1 MNKLKKN
8 AGLKCAAAI
17 VFSVSVVAF
26 IISGILGAYFLD
38 KGVYS
43 PDGRKKL
50 YNQCVEEIAYNY
62 ECRAIDF
69 FAQKAALEINNSD
82 KGADELIDSYDDML
96 MDSDET
102 NFYFDITPT
111 EAADKKKYAS
121 ISNHEGMNIDY
132 QYSNTVKRDVKVGID
147 VAFQY
152 SLPLSDIVANC
163 RVIDE
168 DYDRYSSYEDGQ
180 EVYYSSF
187 YVDYESDSY
196 GTYEYDEET
205 GLYDYTVTYA
215 DTNDIKGYVVT
226 DDHVSYSLADDKEFI
241 KAWEEFC
248 NSYPEFDGIDIYNV
262 SYNQSTGIL
271 NVDASFSYA
280 IPVVINEYVASEFT
294 AYDEYYYSPVLN
306 NYKYITWAMDAV
318 LPVLIISGIL
328 ALITF
333 IYLICAAGHRKGSD
347 EITLNRF
354 DKIPYDVM
362 VLIMCAGFYCI
373 AYAISWLI
381 SYRTYLL
388 DMETLVVSAA
398 SILTVFLLPAFIMTT
413 ATRIKVPSNMFQNML
428 VWKLIK
434 FVWKVAKKICIKIF
448 GTISSF
454 FHHLNLYWK
463 YIGVLC
469 VAAFIEL
476 LACATGN
483 MVAVLIVGFI
493 EFVFFVFVLARA
505 IVNMNALKK
514 GASELASGNTD
525 YEIDTDNMMWEFK
538 QHGEN
543 LNRIKDGIQLAVDE
557 RMKSERMKTELITNV
572 SHDIK
577 TPLTSIISYVDL
589 LEKENIDN
597 QNAREYLEVLDRQAA
612 RLKKLIQ
619 DLIEA
624 SKASTGNL
632 TVNLEETDVRV
643 LLEQAMGEF
652 TDKLDKRGLK
662 TIITYNTEPLTVMAD
677 GQHLWRI
684 FQNLINNITKYAQD
698 NTRVY
703 IDVDSI
709 ACDNTENSAVVT
721 KKGMLRVVFKNISK
735 DSLNVTGDELMERF
749 VRGDSSRN
757 TEGSGLGLSIA
768 GSLARLQGGNLEII
782 VDGDLF
788 KVVLLLVRA

>member
-38 KGVYS
+38 RGVYS

-50 YNQCVEEIAYNY
+50 YNQCVEEITYNY
-62 ECRAIDF
+62 ERRAIDF
-69 FAQKAALEINNSD
+69 FAQKAALVINNSD
-82 KGADELIDSYDDML
+82 KAADELIDSYDDNI
-96 MDSDET
+96 MDSDNT

-132 QYSNTVKRDVKVGID
+132 QYSNTVKRDVNVGID

-152 SLPLSDIVANC
+152 SLPLSDIVDKC

-168 DYDRYSSYEDGQ
+168 DYDGYASYEDGY
-180 EVYYSSF
+180 EAYYSSF

-205 GLYDYTVTYA
+205 ESYDYAVTYA
-215 DTNDIKGYVVT
+215 DTNDIKGYVIT
-226 DDHVSYSLADDKEFI
+226 DDHLSYSLADDKEFI
-241 KAWEEFC
+241 KAWDEFLK
-248 NSYPEFDGIDIYNV
+248 NYPEFDGLNIYV
-262 SYNQSTGIL
+262 TYNQSTGIL
-271 NVDASFSYA
+271 NVDAGISYA

-294 AYDEYYYSPVLN
+294 AYDAYYYSPVLN
-306 NYKYITWAMDAV
+306 NYKYIIWAMDAV
-318 LPVLIISGIL
+318 LPILIISGIL

-333 IYLICAAGHRKGSD
+333 IYLICSAGHRKGSD

-362 VLIMCAGFYCI
+362 VLIMCLCFYCT
-373 AYAISWLI
+373 AYTISLVI
-381 SYRTYLL
+381 NNRTYWM
-388 DMETLVVSAA
+388 DSEMAVSIVGTLAA
-398 SILTVFLLPAFIMTT
+398 LILFPAFVMTT
-413 ATRIKVPSNMFQNML
+413 ATRIKAPSNIFSNL
-428 VWKLIK
+428 FVWKLIK
-434 FVWKVAKKICIKIF
+434 FVWKTVKKICIKIF
-448 GTISSF
+448 GTISVF
-454 FHHLNLYWK
+454 CRNLNLYWK

-476 LACATGN
+476 LACATGSFG
-483 MVAVLIVGFI
+483 VVLIIGFI

-505 IVNMNALKK
+505 IINMNALKK
-514 GASELASGNTD
+514 GASELAAGNTD

-597 QNAREYLEVLDRQAA
+597 QTAREYLEVLDRQSE

-703 IDVDSI
+703 IDIDSV
-709 ACDNTENSAVVT
+709 ACDNTGNSDVVT
-721 KKGMLRVVFKNISK
+721 RKGMLRVVFKNISK

>member
-1 MNKLKKN
+1 MNIKKN

-26 IISGILGAYFLD
+26 IISGILGMYFLD
-38 KGVYS
+38 MGVYA
-43 PDGRKKL
+43 PYGRMTL
-50 YNQCVEEIAYNY
+50 YNQHIEEITSDYEHSALNYFARKASLELDTEGNKTDDLIDNY
-62 ECRAIDF
+62 ENTF
-69 FAQKAALEINNSD
+69 
-82 KGADELIDSYDDML
+82 
-96 MDSDET
+96 MDGNT

-111 EAADKKKYAS
+111 EKNDREKYAS
-121 ISNHEGMNIDY
+121 LSNHEGIDVDY
-132 QYSNTVKRDVKVGID
+132 QYSNTVKRDVNVGID
-147 VAFQY
+147 VNFSY
-152 SLPLSDIVANC
+152 NLLPSDILAKG
-163 RVIDE
+163 RIIDE
-168 DYDRYSSYEDGQ
+168 DYDDWIDADYSSY
-180 EVYYSSF
+180 
-187 YVDYESDSY
+187 YVDYEDDSY
-196 GTYEYDEET
+196 ASYEYDEET
-205 GLYDYTVTYA
+205 GEYYSYTE
-215 DTNDIKGYVVT
+215 DNPDMNDIKEYVIT
-226 DDHVSYSLADDKEFI
+226 DGHVSYSLAYDKDFV
-241 KAWEEFC
+241 KAWNEFC
-248 NSYPEFDGIDIYNV
+248 SNYSEFDELDIYNV
-262 SYNQSTGIL
+262 TYNQSAGVL
-271 NVDASFSYA
+271 YVDANVSNNV
-280 IPVVINEYVASEFT
+280 PVIVNEYVASEFT
-294 AYDEYYYSPVLN
+294 AHDNYYYSFVLS
-306 NYKYITWAMDAV
+306 NYKYIEWAMDAV
-318 LPVLIISGIL
+318 VPVLIISFVL
-328 ALITF
+328 MVITF
-333 IYLICAAGHRKGSD
+333 IYMILCAGHRKGSD
-347 EITLNRF
+347 EITLNKF
-354 DKIPYDVM
+354 DRIPYDIM
-362 VLIMCAGFYCI
+362 VLMMFAGIYCTVYTMSWIFSANYRGWFFVDSEAMIGLIGSVCALL
-373 AYAISWLI
+373 LI
-381 SYRTYLL
+381 
-388 DMETLVVSAA
+388 
-398 SILTVFLLPAFIMTT
+398 PAFIMTT
-413 ATRIKVPSNMFQNML
+413 ATRIKAPSNIFGNL
-428 VWKLIK
+428 FVWKLIK
-434 FVWKVAKKICIKIF
+434 LVCRIIKKVFIKIF
-448 GTISSF
+448 DVISSF
-454 FHHLNLYWK
+454 FLHLNLYWK

-476 LACATGN
+476 LACATGS
-483 MVAVLIVGFI
+483 VGAVVFVGFI
-493 EFVFFVFVLARA
+493 EFVFFVFVLAKA

-597 QNAREYLEVLDRQAA
+597 DTAKEYLEVLERQSA

-652 TDKLDKRGLK
+652 ADKLDKRGLN

-684 FQNLINNITKYAQD
+684 FQNIINNITKYAQD

-703 IDVDSI
+703 IDVDGVS
-709 ACDNTENSAVVT
+709 CDNISDDNGIDGVVS
-721 KKGMLRVVFKNISK
+721 KKAMLRVVFKNISK

>member
-38 KGVYS
+38 RGVYS

-50 YNQCVEEIAYNY
+50 YNQCVEEITYDY
-62 ECRAIDF
+62 ECHAIDF
-69 FAQKAALEINNSD
+69 FAQKAALVINNSD
-82 KGADELIDSYDDML
+82 KGADELIDGYDDML
-96 MDSDET
+96 MDSDKT
-102 NFYFDITPT
+102 NFYFDITPM

-132 QYSNTVKRDVKVGID
+132 QYSNTVKRDANVGID

-152 SLPLSDIVANC
+152 SLPLSDIVDKC
-163 RVIDE
+163 KVIDE
-168 DYDRYSSYEDGQ
+168 DYDSYASYEDGH
-180 EVYYSSF
+180 EAYYSSF

-205 GLYDYTVTYA
+205 GIYDYTVTYA
-215 DTNDIKGYVVT
+215 DTNDIKDYVIT
-226 DDHVSYSLADDKEFI
+226 DDHLSYSLADDKEFI
-241 KAWEEFC
+241 KAWDEFC
-248 NSYPEFDGIDIYNV
+248 NNYPEFDGIDIYNV

-271 NVDASFSYA
+271 SVDASISYA

-294 AYDEYYYSPVLN
+294 AHDAYYYSPVLN

-328 ALITF
+328 ALITL

-362 VLIMCAGFYCI
+362 VLIMCAGIYCM
-373 AYAISWLI
+373 AYTISLII
-381 SYRTYLL
+381 SYRTYWV
-388 DMETLVVSAA
+388 DSEMVVCVVGTLAA
-398 SILTVFLLPAFIMTT
+398 LFLLPAFIMTT

-434 FVWKVAKKICIKIF
+434 FVWKVVKKICIKIF

-469 VAAFIEL
+469 VAAFIEF
-476 LACATGN
+476 LACAAGN
-483 MVAVLIVGFI
+483 MGAVLIVGFI
-493 EFVFFVFVLARA
+493 EFVFFVFVLAKA

-597 QNAREYLEVLDRQAA
+597 QNAREYLEVLDRQSA